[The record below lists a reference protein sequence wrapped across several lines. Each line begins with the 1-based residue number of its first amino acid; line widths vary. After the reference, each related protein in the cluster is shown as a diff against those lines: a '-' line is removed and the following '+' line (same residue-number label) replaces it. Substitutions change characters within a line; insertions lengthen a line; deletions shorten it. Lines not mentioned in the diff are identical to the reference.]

1 MLEDGAGG
9 HLAQSGALQAEAR
22 DQPVQCGGE
31 HVLVGGAGIGAV
43 RPGERDPIAAQN
55 GGVAKV
61 SHWLVVHYVDS
72 MV

>member
-1 MLEDGAGG
+1 VLEDGAGG
-9 HLAQSGALQAEAR
+9 HLAQPGALQAEAG

-31 HVLVGGAGIGAV
+31 HVLVGGARIWAV

-55 GGVAKV
+55 GGAAKV